1 MKNMVGSSLGRAAVL
16 GEDLACVEI
25 LAAQTRF
32 DWDVPNRRGETPLY
46 NALEGGLSDIVDIIL
61 RRTKDY
67 KVRTEDGATLG
78 HAAVLGD
85 DGAGKR
91 ICVEKFA
98 ALKNFDG
105 WNVSDSDGNTPIM
118 LALMMDRIKMVE
130 ILANCPRVNL
140 DFVYDSGKY
149 LEDVAR

>member
-85 DGAGKR
+85 DGTGKR
-91 ICVEKFA
+91 SCVEKFA

-105 WNVSDSDGNTPIM
+105 WNICDSDGNTPIM
-118 LALMMDRIKMVE
+118 LALLMDRIKMVE

-140 DFVYDSGKY
+140 GFVYDSGKY

>member
-85 DGAGKR
+85 DGTGKR
-91 ICVEKFA
+91 SCVEKFA

-105 WNVSDSDGNTPIM
+105 WNICDSDGNTPIM

>member
-1 MKNMVGSSLGRAAVL
+1 MVGSSLGRAAVL

-105 WNVSDSDGNTPIM
+105 WNICDSDGNTPIM

-140 DFVYDSGKY
+140 GFVYDSGKY

>member
-67 KVRTEDGATLG
+67 KVITEDGATLG

-105 WNVSDSDGNTPIM
+105 WNVCDSDGNTPIM